1 MITVIPLILLSV
13 LMNAAAQL
21 LLKAGMNRIGEF
33 AFSWSNIMPIM
44 LKVAISPLILLGL
57 FIYVFSVTIWLLVL
71 SRVDASIAYPMV
83 SLGYIVTAI
92 AAYFILN
99 EQLSMTQMLGIGR
112 YYFWC
117 IFNCTT
123 LEEKICPKN
132 FCLFHDQRLHKT
144 QLMMLLHVL
153 NQVGLLPGPRVK
165 QFEEM
170 LQNYF

>member
-83 SLGYIVTAI
+83 SLGYIVQQLQL
-92 AAYFILN
+92 IL
-99 EQLSMTQMLGIGR
+99 
-112 YYFWC
+112 F
-117 IFNCTT
+117 
-123 LEEKICPKN
+123 
-132 FCLFHDQRLHKT
+132 
-144 QLMMLLHVL
+144 
-153 NQVGLLPGPRVK
+153 
-165 QFEEM
+165 
-170 LQNYF
+170 